1 MGSQSHNT
9 TRFAPGRPYATPGA
23 LAALERYQVNPLLLL
38 GRHLVGDWGDVGTED
53 AQSNEEALQAG
64 GRLFSVYSLSPPSG
78 MEDTLEPT
86 KVWVITEAD
95 RSVTT
100 LLLPEEY

>member
-1 MGSQSHNT
+1 MGTQANNT
-9 TRFAPGRPYATPGA
+9 TRFALGHPYATPGA
-23 LAALERYQVNPLLLL
+23 LAAFERYQTNPLLLL
-38 GRHLVGDWGDVGTED
+38 GRHLAGDWGDVGAED
-53 AQSNEEALQAG
+53 AQSNEEALQTG
-64 GRLFSVYSLSPPSG
+64 GRLFSVYSLSPPPR
-78 MEDTLEPT
+78 MDETLEPI